1 MPTDKGLRI
10 WDGTDT
16 GPVEVTDYEGNP
28 IRIETMTGLTL
39 DQEQDPDPV
48 WENFRENMQFTITA
62 DLNPAWYMRMV
73 YLFGKRKQRKTA
85 LEKRKR
91 KRN

>member
-1 MPTDKGLRI
+1 MPTDKGLILWGDRDNGRI
-10 WDGTDT
+10 VVTDT
-16 GPVEVTDYEGNP
+16 EGNP
-28 IRIETMTGLTL
+28 IRIEAMTGLTL
-39 DQEQDPDPV
+39 DQVQSDPV
-48 WENFRENMQFTITA
+48 WEDFCENMQFTITA
-62 DLNPAWYMRMV
+62 DLNLAWYMRMV